1 MLSPSGRTL
10 SWPLLNEIFLKSDN
24 SDSTE
29 HVLVPAG
36 HMALVEGWHV
46 SAGKAAVVLG
56 LQAMLNAIPIWM
68 SLRAQIGLS
77 GPPDW
82 SDRQGTARALAMTTF
97 ADWTCNIT
105 DTLYLQ
111 GIRSQLH
118 ALPNWVQEF
127 LASTATCFLDV
138 VLTTPIFFYWQ
149 TAVAEPDVS
158 MKDILSSHG
167 FGDLYA
173 GAGAML
179 VGNLVFMN
187 VFYPLNELSIKACK
201 AEHSLWRQVAI
212 GITASLVATTSAWP
226 AGWVRAQLSMPAHQG
241 ESSWDVLS
249 DVQFSLP
256 KIFKGFPAQLMVAVM
271 GGVFSGLANKFMRHV
286 PQPHP
291 HVSSVSEEVN
301 SACSSLTE
309 SDAV

>member
-1 MLSPSGRTL
+1 MAEAPSRSL
-10 SWPLLNEIFLKSDN
+10 SWPRLTDLLWRADEGHTD
-24 SDSTE
+24 E

-56 LQAMLNAIPIWM
+56 LQSVLNAVPIWL
-68 SLRAQIGLS
+68 SLRAEMGLK

-82 SDRQGTARALAMTTF
+82 SDRQTIARALALTAF
-97 ADWTCNIT
+97 ADWSCNTT

-118 ALPNWVQEF
+118 ALPNWAQEF

-138 VLTTPIFFYWQ
+138 ILTTPIFFYWQ
-149 TAVAEPDVS
+149 TAVAEPENSLAEIVT
-158 MKDILSSHG
+158 SHG
-167 FGDLYA
+167 FKDLYA

-179 VGNLVFMN
+179 TGNLLFMN

-212 GITASLVATTSAWP
+212 GIVASLVATTAAWP
-226 AGWVRAQLSMPAHQG
+226 AEWVRAQLSMPTHTG
-241 ESSWDVLS
+241 ESAWDVLS
-249 DVQFSLP
+249 EVNFSVP
-256 KIFKGFPAQLMVAVM
+256 TIFSGFSAQLLVAVL
-271 GGVFSGLANKFMRHV
+271 GGVFSGVANKLMRHV
-286 PQPHP
+286 PQHP
-291 HVSSVSEEVN
+291 PN
-301 SACSSLTE
+301 PPSALEQSLAADTAA
-309 SDAV
+309 SRGPC